1 MTVTIRELGSSGNTT
16 VGEASEKKYL
26 IVGTGDEMEALTQ
39 LETEAPLT
47 LNGLSR
53 KPCSVERPGEGGE
66 IWVGTA
72 PYSPSGS
79 IKKEP
84 LAVGESSFSFDTGGG
99 TQKITQSK
107 NTTAFAKS
115 GETAP
120 DFQGAIGY
128 NGKDIEGVDI
138 TVPVFNWTET
148 HCLPANQVTLA
159 YVKKLRDLTGKTN
172 SAAFR
177 GFAKGEVLFLGASGT
192 RRGDEAW
199 EITFKFAAS
208 ENAENIVIGDITVTA
223 KLGWDYLWVLYEPQE
238 DSTAKAIVKRPKA
251 AYVERVYDEGNY
263 ADLNIPEPLS

>member
-1 MTVTIRELGSSGNTT
+1 MTVTIRELGTSGNTT
-16 VGEASEKKYL
+16 AGQSTEKRY
-26 IVGTGDEMEALTQ
+26 IVVGTDDEMAALAAVAA
-39 LETEAPLT
+39 EAPAT

-53 KPCSVERPGEGGE
+53 KPLSVERPGEGGE
-66 IWVGTA
+66 IWLGTA
-72 PYSPSGS
+72 PYGPAGS

-107 NTTAFAKS
+107 ATVGYPLTF
-115 GETAP
+115 GGAP

-148 HCLPANQVTLA
+148 HCLSPGQVTLA

-172 SAAFR
+172 SATFR

-192 RRGDEAW
+192 RRGDDAW
-199 EITFKFAAS
+199 EVTFHFAAS
-208 ENAENIVIGDITVTA
+208 ENAENIVIGNITVLV
-223 KLGWDYLWVLYEPQE
+223 KNGWDYLWVLYEPQE
-238 DSTAKAIVKRPKA
+238 DTDAKSIVKRPKA
-251 AYVERVYDEGNY
+251 AYVERVYDEGDY
-263 ADLNIPEPLS
+263 DDLDIPEPLE